1 MWLILCCASGLTG
14 GVEHFNVIQS
24 DVPIRTGLVEPGL
37 EDQLDTK
44 YYA

>member
-1 MWLILCCASGLTG
+1 VWLVLCCASGLTG
-14 GVEHFNVIQS
+14 GVEHFNVVQS
-24 DVPIRTGLVEPGL
+24 DVSISAGLVKLGL